1 MIYDDYLHDIDEIVL
16 IKVQEKKYYCKRCGK
31 EFNPEDKSGTN
42 ARSYRCKECLS
53 TKTFLSD
60 IAYSCV
66 IS

>member
-16 IKVQEKKYYCKRCGK
+16 IQMKEKKNYCTRCGK
-31 EFNPEDKSGTN
+31 EFKPEDKSGTN
-42 ARSYRCKECLS
+42 AGSYRCKECLS
-53 TKTFLSD
+53 TKVFLRD